1 MEHATGPKRKLLFV
15 CLGNIC
21 RSPAAEGVLQHLVAA
36 RGLTDA
42 VFIDSAG
49 TSGYHIGELA
59 DPRMRRAA
67 KERGIELTSRSRM
80 ISPRDLSEFD
90 LIVVMDRG
98 NYREVLSLWEGP
110 NAKVRMLSDFLEDHW
125 PREVPDPYYGGDAG
139 FAEVLDML
147 AAACPPLL
155 DALLGSDAA
164 GPKTAQPTVWQN
176 TTGGDGALP
185 ESKSMPKSQE
195 RSRDPLHGITLEMML
210 NYLVERYGWEEMGEQ
225 IPIRC
230 FQFEPSI
237 KSSLKFLRQ
246 TPWARKR
253 VEDWYAYDA
262 RRA

>member
-1 MEHATGPKRKLLFV
+1 M
-15 CLGNIC
+15 
-21 RSPAAEGVLQHLVAA
+21 QHLVAA

-67 KERGIELTSRSRM
+67 AERGIELTSRSRT
-80 ISPRDLSEFD
+80 ITPRDLSEFD
-90 LIVVMDRG
+90 LIVVMDRA
-98 NYREVLSLWEGP
+98 NYREVLSLREGP
-110 NAKVRMLSDFLEDHW
+110 NAKVRMLSDFLEEHW
-125 PREVPDPYYGGDAG
+125 PREVPDPYYGGDDG
-139 FAEVLDML
+139 FAQVLDML
-147 AAACPPLL
+147 EAACPPLL

-164 GPKTAQPTVWQN
+164 TAKAVQSTARQDVA
-176 TTGGDGALP
+176 GGDDASQ
-185 ESKSMPKSQE
+185 EIKSMPKSQE
-195 RSRDPLHGITLEMML
+195 RSRDPLHGVTLEMML